1 MLSFLPLGARGGIA
15 HVGGMRD
22 DSLRL
27 TGRSSSHFTR
37 VVRMVAHEL
46 GVPLEL
52 DVVHDLMSHDVATFH
67 GNPALKIPTLHVGSS
82 LLFGTEN
89 ICRKLVEH
97 AGRVGDPRVVLA
109 EHVTDDLARSAQE
122 LTWHAMAAQVQLRVG
137 IELAK
142 LPADNVFFTKASAG
156 LVGALAWLDQNADEV
171 LARLPQPRAVSVL
184 EVTLFC
190 LLEHLTFRP
199 TIALDSF
206 PVLRAFAAAFAE
218 RESARRTPFQFD
230 QRSP

>member
-1 MLSFLPLGARGGIA
+1 MP
-15 HVGGMRD
+15 D

-52 DVVHDLMSHDVATFH
+52 DVVHDLMSHDAATFH
-67 GNPALKIPTLHVGSS
+67 GNPALKLPTLHIGSS

-109 EHVTDDLARSAQE
+109 EHVTDDLARNAQE
-122 LTWHAMAAQVQLRVG
+122 LVWHAMAAQVQLRVG
-137 IELAK
+137 IEIAK
-142 LPADNVFFTKASAG
+142 LPADNPFFTKTTSG
-156 LVGALAWLDQNADEV
+156 LVGALAWLDRSIDEV
-171 LARLPQPRAVSVL
+171 LARLPQARTVSVL

-190 LLEHLTFRP
+190 LVEHPTFRP

-206 PVLRAFAAAFAE
+206 PVLRAFVAAFAE
-218 RESARRTPFQFD
+218 RESARRTTYQFD
-230 QRSP
+230 RRSP